1 MGRKQNLTSE
11 DLSYFSL
18 NDLKREVNN
27 KKLTRQKNEYN
38 SSKLIF
44 LPQVIENSGDID
56 VVRLPLGQPTF
67 ITQEK
72 LISRIIKLNDMRKD
86 LKKIRDKIVCI
97 KNADPGYDWLF
108 SQNIRGL
115 VTAYGGSNSHMAIR
129 CAELSIPAAIG
140 CGERFFKQIIS
151 DDVLYLNCSEKIIK
165 NREINDYLANWLIGF
180 REDNNRNFSIQKIK
194 NRSVVFIDGDDIRK
208 LWNDNLGY
216 TLKEREKNAS
226 RVSNF
231 CKFLDSQ
238 GIDVVASILSNFPK
252 WQKWNR
258 ENFSHYFQVYLDVPI
273 NILKKGTQRE
283 YILIIIKILLALILN
298 LILPTSRTYILNII
312 QKIQL

>member
-1 MGRKQNLTSE
+1 MGEKQNLTSE

-97 KNADPGYDWLF
+97 KNH
-108 SQNIRGL
+108 IRIYKQIYIK
-115 VTAYGGSNSHMAIR
+115 VNF
-129 CAELSIPAAIG
+129 
-140 CGERFFKQIIS
+140 FFKLIIS
-151 DDVLYLNCSEKIIK
+151 FLE
-165 NREINDYLANWLIGF
+165 
-180 REDNNRNFSIQKIK
+180 SIYQQTI
-194 NRSVVFIDGDDIRK
+194 S
-208 LWNDNLGY
+208 Y
-216 TLKEREKNAS
+216 
-226 RVSNF
+226 
-231 CKFLDSQ
+231 
-238 GIDVVASILSNFPK
+238 P
-252 WQKWNR
+252 
-258 ENFSHYFQVYLDVPI
+258 
-273 NILKKGTQRE
+273 
-283 YILIIIKILLALILN
+283 
-298 LILPTSRTYILNII
+298 
-312 QKIQL
+312 